1 MIAFEQLEI
10 CDVPMVDPA
19 KVDRVKRSLT
29 DEETN
34 FRLSEIFGALSDA
47 TRLRI
52 IDALSREELCVCD
65 ISAALGLSQSA
76 TSHQLRTLRQ
86 LRLVRQRREGRLVF
100 YSLDDDHIL
109 GLFKQGLAHVLEEMP
124 AHLSQKDGRP

>member
-1 MIAFEQLEI
+1 MSICSYMKGITLIVTEQIEI
-10 CDVPMVDPA
+10 CDVPMVDPE
-19 KVDRVKRSLT
+19 KVDRVKRALT

-34 FRLSEIFGALSDA
+34 DRLSHVFGALADP

-76 TSHQLRTLRQ
+76 TSHQLRTFRQ

-100 YSLDDDHIL
+100 YSLDGFWTKIVI
-109 GLFKQGLAHVLEEMP
+109 FIF
-124 AHLSQKDGRP
+124 